1 MANLSIPADERSM
14 TPAQV
19 EALDNRRRRGLL
31 FQVMSGQFA
40 FFAILLLAW
49 TGQDLTYGPGWVHP
63 MFYYDVIC
71 GIVAVSFGLYG
82 TWLRRGRIHEY

>member
-1 MANLSIPADERSM
+1 MANMNIPAEERNM

-40 FFAILLLAW
+40 FFAVLLLVW

-63 MFYYDVIC
+63 MFYYNVLAGVAAVVF
-71 GIVAVSFGLYG
+71 GIYG
-82 TWLRRGRIHEY
+82 THLRRGRIHEY